1 MLGKPNA
8 GKSTLLRAVSAAR
21 PRVADYPFTTLHPGL
36 GVVSVGPLRSFVMAD
51 IPGLIEGAADGAGLG
66 ARFLRHLG
74 RTRLLVHLVDL
85 APFDESD
92 PAADARVVVAELER
106 FSPDLAGRERWLVL
120 KRPTWSVRMRSPR
133 ERLCRPQPGSAD
145 ERSRVYRISA
155 LTGEGLP
162 ADGDLIRRLENWLQK
177 AAAVG
182 APSGAIATGRGE
194 DPDEEIAPEGAPTSW
209 W

>member
-1 MLGKPNA
+1 MGLLGKPNA

-120 KRPTWSVRMRSPR
+120 NKTDLVSQDEVAVR
-133 ERLCRPQPGSAD
+133 ERAVCAALNLDQAD

-155 LTGEGLP
+155 LTGEGLRLM
-162 ADGDLIRRLENWLQK
+162 GDLMRRLEELAAEA

-182 APSGAIATGRGE
+182 APSGAIATGSGAE
-194 DPDEEIAPEGAPTSW
+194 DPDEESRA
-209 W
+209 